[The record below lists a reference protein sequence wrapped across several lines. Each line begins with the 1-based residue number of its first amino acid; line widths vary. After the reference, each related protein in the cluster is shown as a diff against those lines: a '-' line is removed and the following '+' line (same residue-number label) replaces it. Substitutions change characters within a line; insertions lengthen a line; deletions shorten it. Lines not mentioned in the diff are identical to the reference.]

1 MLPTDPA
8 TAQLTSSADR
18 RAFWRGRRLHFNIA
32 LLVSGLLAGLAFA
45 AVLVAWNFWPPPP
58 EKVGHADFELLSLV
72 LAPVAFG
79 FAMVI
84 ANGCYLL
91 GPASEILLRPKN
103 TDVFRQRAYALGVS
117 FSVALPWLLPLR
129 GWYEF
134 FSVQM
139 QR

>member
-1 MLPTDPA
+1 MVPNNPA
-8 TAQLTSSADR
+8 TAQPPSDTDR
-18 RAFWRGRRLHFNIA
+18 RSFWRGRRLHFNIA
-32 LLVSGLLAGLAFA
+32 LLVSGVSAGLAFA

-58 EKVGHADFELLSLV
+58 EEAGHADFELLSLV

-79 FAMVI
+79 FAMVL

-91 GPASEILLRPKN
+91 GPASEILLRPKS
-103 TDVFRQRAYALGVS
+103 TDAFRRRAYALGVS
-117 FSVALPWLLPLR
+117 FSVAMPWFVPLK

-134 FSVQM
+134 VTVQM